1 MFEFEIK
8 KIKQLTQKI
17 FNQLEFVKLIDLY
30 DEDLNAKYESVG
42 YVFIKNTKILL
53 VKNNN
58 SLYKCGNFAIQN
70 LKETKEM
77 SLYGEID
84 KNSGYPV
91 KSQELPVFNF
101 TINLRNYEARITDNQ
116 IKEFT
121 NEEIEQFKTNFL
133 KRIDLINSFKNKCLE
148 NHIFL

>member
-30 DEDLNAKYESVG
+30 DEDLNAKYEPVG
-42 YVFIKNTKILL
+42 YVFIKNTKTLL
-53 VKNNN
+53 IKNNN

-70 LKETKEM
+70 LKETKKM

-84 KNSGYPV
+84 TNSGYPV

-101 TINLRNYEARITDNQ
+101 TINLRNYEAKITDNQ
-116 IKEFT
+116 TKEFT
-121 NEEIEQFKTNFL
+121 NEEIEQFKANFL
-133 KRIDLINSFKNKCLE
+133 KRIDLINNFKNKCLE